1 MKCTEKEWKK
11 TDKTIRVKICVT
23 LTLQEKGKMTLWAE
37 PQATEDYS
45 QASKPEFAQVDF
57 EIAWD
62 QWLLSSLNFL
72 LF

>member
-11 TDKTIRVKICVT
+11 TDKTIRVKICV
-23 LTLQEKGKMTLWAE
+23 TLQEKGKMTLWAE